1 MSAADYLR
9 AIGVTNVS
17 ENGARCAELVEAWF
31 DGMPHI
37 PSSGRGLRKGDWGGD
52 YVTFTMYGGLAS
64 FDFSTLTRLV
74 FLAHDHAIR
83 AEVTPAM
90 RYLRITLSPRTRE
103 ATMIT
108 GHPTLEEA
116 VAMHRKR
123 FPKESERTP

>member
-1 MSAADYLR
+1 M
-9 AIGVTNVS
+9 
-17 ENGARCAELVEAWF
+17 
-31 DGMPHI
+31 
-37 PSSGRGLRKGDWGGD
+37 
-52 YVTFTMYGGLAS
+52 TFTMYGGLAS
-64 FDFSTLTRLV
+64 FDFSTLTRLA

-103 ATMIT
+103 ATMIQ

-123 FPKESERTP
+123 FPKEGER